1 MVCKIV
7 KYHYFFTVSRRFLV
21 YNKDIHQM
29 IYIPKWPTLHEF
41 KCVYSVARG
50 KHLLLSVSFRIDT
63 RSPSVAEGNWNDVS
77 SFARK
82 ICEWIP
88 RLHLLNHK
96 QIKDTHVQESNRMS
110 DTDISSGEALRIH
123 GLTSRLVSL

>member
-1 MVCKIV
+1 
-7 KYHYFFTVSRRFLV
+7 
-21 YNKDIHQM
+21 M

-96 QIKDTHVQESNRMS
+96 QIKDTGVQYNVRHRYFFRWGSA
-110 DTDISSGEALRIH
+110 DTRLNKSSGLFIAPTYHLLLTCITCKYANNFHRRARI
-123 GLTSRLVSL
+123 VPK